1 MGQYLRFVV
10 ASLVATGLFTAA
22 LAQDTK
28 DQPPP
33 APNTAPAPQSP
44 AAATPEPDAG
54 NPNLSVATVKMDGGT
69 RASKLIGASVTNSAN
84 QEVGTVNDLIMD
96 KDDKV
101 ILGVI
106 SLGGIL
112 GVGGKLVAVPFS
124 SLHIDDGGKV
134 TLPNG
139 SKDSLNKMPGFTY
152 TN

>member
-1 MGQYLRFVV
+1 MTQFSRYVV
-10 ASLVATGLFTAA
+10 AGLFAISLPAA
-22 LAQDTK
+22 AMAQDAK
-28 DQPPP
+28 DQPPS
-33 APNTAPAPQSP
+33 APAPAASAPASP
-44 AAATPEPDAG
+44 ASEPDAG

-69 RASKLIGASVTNSAN
+69 RASKVIGASVTNSSN

-96 KDDKV
+96 KDNKI

-112 GVGGKLVAVPFS
+112 GVGGKLVAVPFP